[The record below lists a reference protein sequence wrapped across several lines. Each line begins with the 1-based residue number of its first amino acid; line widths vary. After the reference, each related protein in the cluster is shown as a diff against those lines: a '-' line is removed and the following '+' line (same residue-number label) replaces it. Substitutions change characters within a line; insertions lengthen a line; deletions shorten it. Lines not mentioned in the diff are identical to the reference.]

1 MKYLDARNLRCP
13 LPLLRL
19 KQQLNTMAAAEEIR
33 VDTTDPGSV
42 RDFQAF
48 LRQAGHS
55 LLEMQEQDSVYQFLI
70 RKKAEV

>member
-1 MKYLDARNLRCP
+1 VKYLDARNLRCP

-33 VDTTDPGSV
+33 VETTDPGSV

-55 LLEMQEQDSVYQFLI
+55 LLEMQEQDSGFQFLI